1 MRRDHGECLQRSRQ
15 VIDGF
20 AAPTESQS
28 FIAQRVTTTALR
40 LRVAS
45 LAILLFAA
53 YACHALARSITPG
66 LSSAVDVLLVV
77 ATFLTILEA
86 LRIPAWRFVGSW
98 IWLLAALVIL
108 RTLFRYKAAP
118 PA

>member
-1 MRRDHGECLQRSRQ
+1 MRRDHGECLQPSLRA
-15 VIDGF
+15 IDGF
-20 AAPTESQS
+20 DAPTESRS
-28 FIAQRVTTTALR
+28 FGALPDIAPAFRR
-40 LRVAS
+40 IVAS
-45 LAILLFAA
+45 LAILFVAA
-53 YACHALARSITPG
+53 YACHCLARALSPG
-66 LSSAVDVLLVV
+66 LLSAVDAFLVV

-108 RTLFRYKAAP
+108 RTLLRYKAAP